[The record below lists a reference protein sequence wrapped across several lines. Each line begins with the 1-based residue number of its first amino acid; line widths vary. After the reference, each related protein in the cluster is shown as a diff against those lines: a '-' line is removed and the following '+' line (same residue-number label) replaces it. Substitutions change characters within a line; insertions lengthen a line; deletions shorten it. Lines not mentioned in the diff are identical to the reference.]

1 MLLFTAA
8 LNLSSA
14 GAGLLEYGSEEV
26 QSMAAK
32 RELPPQLLINMK

>member
-8 LNLSSA
+8 LNLSPA
-14 GAGLLEYGSEEV
+14 GASLLADGSDKV

-32 RELPPQLLINMK
+32 RELPPGP